1 MTAPNYVRLE
11 RLQQLRFAAERPG
24 FAATLRA
31 WARAGTLPGARK
43 INRTWLV
50 DLTAFDAAAQPAPVA
65 TTITK
70 SLSERVAEIRGTA
83 P

>member
-1 MTAPNYVRLE
+1 MNPNYVRIE
-11 RLQQLRFAAERPG
+11 RLRELRFAAERPG

-50 DLTAFDAAAQPAPVA
+50 DLTAFDAAAQPAPA
-65 TTITK
+65 ATITIK
-70 SLSERVAEIRGTA
+70 SLRERVAEIRGTA